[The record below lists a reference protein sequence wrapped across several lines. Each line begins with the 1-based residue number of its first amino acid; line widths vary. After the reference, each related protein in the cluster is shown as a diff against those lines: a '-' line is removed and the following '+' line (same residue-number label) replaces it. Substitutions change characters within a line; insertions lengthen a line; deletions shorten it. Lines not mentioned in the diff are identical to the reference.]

1 MSAEDNKRT
10 IEKYFE
16 AVNSIDENKIRS
28 LLSDDFRIKSKN
40 VNPPV
45 LRYEWGIDQFVS
57 APRLM
62 SARMKKPLQ
71 LRLIAMTAEGDRVAV
86 EADSYGEMLNGSTYE
101 NAYHFLFTFKGNKI
115 VEVLEYCCSY
125 TAFEIFGKFLNEKGE
140 HVDEAK

>member
-10 IEKYFE
+10 VEKYFK
-16 AVNSIDENKIRS
+16 AVNSMDEDKIRS
-28 LLSDDFRIKSKN
+28 LLSEDFKIKSRN

-45 LRYEWGIDQFVS
+45 LRYEWGIDQFAA

-71 LRLIAMTAEGDRVAV
+71 LRLLAMTAEDDRVAV
-86 EADSYGEMLNGSTYE
+86 EADSYGEMLDGSIYE
-101 NAYHFLFTFKGNKI
+101 NAYHFLFTFKDGKI
-115 VEVLEYCCSY
+115 AEVLEYCCSY
-125 TAFEIFGKFLNEKGE
+125 TAFEIFGKYLNEKGE